1 MPPFSVEKLYGGESF
16 QNRHW
21 SVATRASPKCGLRLR
36 RSLLYHR
43 RKKVATEWKQF
54 VASAIGKPAEV
65 ANARKPLR
73 QDVLQEAVQK
83 FLAGQ
88 RHGAL
93 LVVVCVI
100 FSSEERLS
108 PNEVIAELILP
119 RGNFP
124 VSRAGSNS
132 RCNTSLVA

>member
-1 MPPFSVEKLYGGESF
+1 
-16 QNRHW
+16 
-21 SVATRASPKCGLRLR
+21 
-36 RSLLYHR
+36 LYHR
-43 RKKVATEWKQF
+43 RKKVATEWKKF

-73 QDVLQEAVQK
+73 QDVLEEAVQK

-119 RGNFP
+119 RGNFRFRVP
-124 VSRAGSNS
+124 VQTVDA
-132 RCNTSLVA
+132 TLL

>member
-1 MPPFSVEKLYGGESF
+1 MPPFCAEKFYGGDSL

-21 SVATRASPKCGLRLR
+21 SMATRASPKSGLRLCG
-36 RSLLYHR
+36 SLLRHR
-43 RKKVATEWKQF
+43 REKVATDRKQF
-54 VASAIGKPAEV
+54 VPSAIGQPAEV
-65 ANARKPLR
+65 ANAWKPFR
-73 QDVLQEAVQK
+73 QDVLQEAVQE

-108 PNEVIAELILP
+108 PNEVIAELICHGATF
-119 RGNFP
+119 RFRVP
-124 VSRAGSNS
+124 VQTVDA
-132 RCNTSLVA
+132 TLL